1 MSDLVAAAHALL
13 ATPLDWGGAL
23 VPGASLSLGAVLL
36 LVLVAFIAGLIDA
49 IAGGGGLL
57 VLPALLVA
65 GFQPASALA
74 VNKLQAAFGSGSATF
89 TFTRARLIDWRATAP
104 MFACAGAG
112 AVAGALLVSALPTG
126 FLRLVMPPML
136 VAIALYMGF
145 AGRPGDE
152 DRERRLSPAV
162 FTGAVAPL
170 IGFYDGVF
178 GPGTGSLLMLAFVG
192 LLGLGVTR
200 ATGRAKALNFASNA
214 GALAILALTQ
224 PIAWPLGLLM
234 GVCAWSGARIGAHL
248 AIRNGAKLIRPLLV
262 IACCAMALRLFLDPA
277 GPWRTLLAEIC
288 RFSALAR

>member
-1 MSDLVAAAHALL
+1 MPDIAATAHALL

-23 VPGASLSLGAVLL
+23 LPGASLSVGLVLVLL
-36 LVLVAFIAGLIDA
+36 LIAFVAGLIDA

-57 VLPALLVA
+57 VLPALLLA

-89 TFTRARLIDWRATAP
+89 AFTRARLIDWRATAP
-104 MFACAGAG
+104 MFALAAAGAM
-112 AVAGALLVSALPTG
+112 AGALLVSALPTG
-126 FLRLVMPPML
+126 FLRLLMPPML
-136 VAIALYMGF
+136 VAIALYMGL
-145 AGRPGDE
+145 AGRPGDD
-152 DRERRLSPAV
+152 DRGHRIPPAV
-162 FTGAVAPL
+162 FTATVAPA

-178 GPGTGSLLMLAFVG
+178 GPGTGSLLMMAFVG
-192 LLGLGVTR
+192 LLGLGVVR

-234 GVCAWSGARIGAHL
+234 GVCAWTGARIGAHL
-248 AIRNGAKLIRPLLV
+248 AIRNGARLIRPLLV

-277 GPWRTLLAEIC
+277 GPWRSMLG
-288 RFSALAR
+288 